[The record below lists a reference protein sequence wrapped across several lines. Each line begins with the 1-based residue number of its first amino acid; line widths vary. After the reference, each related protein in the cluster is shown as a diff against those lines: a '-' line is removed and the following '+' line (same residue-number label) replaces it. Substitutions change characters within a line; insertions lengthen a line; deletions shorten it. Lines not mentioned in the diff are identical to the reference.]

1 MAVLNFTTRD
11 FRSRQ
16 ALVLDKVDA
25 GEEVI
30 IHRGK
35 DKSYM
40 ITPIHESD
48 IVVSDEFRRKIAKAR
63 EDYKGGKGVACKTF
77 EDSLSL
83 FETL

>member
-11 FRSRQ
+11 FRSQQ

-35 DKSYM
+35 DKSYI
-40 ITPIHESD
+40 ITPVHDND
-48 IVVSDEFRRKIAKAR
+48 IVISDEFRRKIAKAR
-63 EDYKGGKGVACKTF
+63 EDYKNGKGVTCKTF
-77 EDSLSL
+77 EDSLAL